1 MSESEMDDNVVPHTR
16 VRSLREAVQKARHAE
31 AVRDDAIEERR
42 ETETT
47 RLDLLLD
54 DLKPIVADIPA
65 GDERFVFTISRG
77 ETPRLWID
85 ATTHVVIARDART
98 YRLLSDTRLGRVV
111 LAESEDLEQVSD
123 RITAHVAERMIERER
138 AIEGDWRIQRL
149 NERAAEDAK
158 KAAEERE
165 RAKAEAENPTKPPRG
180 ERDGSLLG
188 LFLGLILG
196 AAALAIYL
204 HASGTVDM
212 LKVFHLPIGKSVEE
226 TTGTAPAATPETAA
240 PETTAPETAS
250 GDESTT
256 DGAPAEPA
264 ASAEPAAPSSADE
277 TPASGTGTQ

>member
-31 AVRDDAIEERR
+31 AVRDDAVEERR
-42 ETETT
+42 ETEAT

-54 DLKPIVADIPA
+54 DLKPIIADIPA
-65 GDERFVFTISRG
+65 DDERFVFTISRG

-123 RITAHVAERMIERER
+123 RITAHVAERMVERER
-138 AIEGDWRIQRL
+138 AIEGDWRVQRL
-149 NERAAEDAK
+149 NERAAEDAA

-204 HASGTVDM
+204 HATGTVDM

-226 TTGTAPAATPETAA
+226 TTETAPAATPETAA
-240 PETTAPETAS
+240 PEAAS
-250 GDESTT
+250 GDEAAP
-256 DGAPAEPA
+256 DGTPAEPA
-264 ASAEPAAPSSADE
+264 ASAEPATPPSGE
-277 TPASGTGTQ
+277 TPTSGTGAQ